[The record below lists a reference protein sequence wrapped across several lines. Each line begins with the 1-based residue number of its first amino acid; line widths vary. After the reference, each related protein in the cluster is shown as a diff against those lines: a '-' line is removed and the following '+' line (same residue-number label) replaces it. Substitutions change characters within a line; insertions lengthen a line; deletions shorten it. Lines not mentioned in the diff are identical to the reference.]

1 MSTSRRNNTQYEGQ
15 YHALIVERKGTYE
28 IRAFDDAVDL
38 LRDVQKSASQGYSTL
53 NAFEDVSW
61 QALKYLETAV
71 GRANKG
77 FEVDFKTVL
86 FTK

>member
-1 MSTSRRNNTQYEGQ
+1 MSTSRRSNTQNEGQ

-38 LRDVQKSASQGYSTL
+38 LRDAQKSISQGYSPLT
-53 NAFEDVSW
+53 AFEDVSW
-61 QALKYLETAV
+61 KAIRDLEIAVQQA
-71 GRANKG
+71 NNG

-86 FTK
+86 STK